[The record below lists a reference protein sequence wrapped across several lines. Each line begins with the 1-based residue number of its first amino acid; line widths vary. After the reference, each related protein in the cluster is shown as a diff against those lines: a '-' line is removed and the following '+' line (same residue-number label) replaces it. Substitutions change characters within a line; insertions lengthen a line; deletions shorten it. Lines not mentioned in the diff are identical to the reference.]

1 LHIPQGVLILEAI
14 FAFLR
19 RSLGS
24 VLKAMFGWATLALFG
39 EVREKERP
47 LLTVVVAAAAVWPF
61 LLVGTIFPRP
71 AALLLAITPV
81 PKGAPEEIVRA
92 LWIGLTILIPLGVGW
107 ALSRRDNN
115 KGSRR
120 SGNKGRAAR
129 EWWKSLLLG
138 FPTTLGLGLGFLF
151 VCVAVPIRKVSALV
165 AGRKEEHVPL
175 AIPPEAYEETV
186 ARLREA
192 LVRGGIPLEPRKAPW
207 GTRLLGRI
215 LHVFAGAVLQAYQP
229 ENLAYLCTD
238 EIETTFY
245 PNGVRLYGSEAIMA
259 RAHALIAESAMTTP
273 ALLCMSPEGQKL
285 EKRIKVL
292 WGRRN
297 EKTPR
302 LDAEVQV
309 VARELADTPFGF
321 QDWETLYR
329 ELLQVVV
336 ASRGASK
343 LIQAALAR
351 RGVSRRGSA
360 PRFRNAARKA
370 RAYGGERLRK
380 AAAERSVKAIESMAD
395 RMLRLFA
402 RR

>member
-107 ALSRRDNN
+107 ALSRRNE
-115 KGSRR
+115 
-120 SGNKGRAAR
+120 GRAGR
-129 EWWKSLLLG
+129 KWWKNLLLG

-186 ARLREA
+186 VRLREA

-380 AAAERSVKAIESMAD
+380 AAADRSLKAIESMAD

>member
-1 LHIPQGVLILEAI
+1 MLIFEAI

-24 VLKAMFGWATLALFG
+24 VLRAMFGWATLALFG

-47 LLTVVVAAAAVWPF
+47 LLTMVVAAAAVWPF

-71 AALLLAITPV
+71 AALLLAVAPV
-81 PKGAPEEIVRA
+81 PEGAPEEIVRA

-107 ALSRRDNN
+107 ALSRRNE
-115 KGSRR
+115 
-120 SGNKGRAAR
+120 GRADQS
-129 EWWKSLLLG
+129 WWKSLLLG

-151 VCVAVPIRKVSALV
+151 VCVAVPVRKVSALA

-175 AIPPEAYEETV
+175 AIPSEDYEETV

-192 LVRGGIPLEPRKAPW
+192 LVRGGIPVEPRTAPW

-215 LHVFAGAVLQAYQP
+215 LHLFAGAVLQAYQP

-238 EIETTFY
+238 DIETTFY
-245 PNGVRLYGSEAIMA
+245 PNGVRLYGSETITA
-259 RAHALIAESAMTTP
+259 RAHALLAESAMTTP

-285 EKRIKVL
+285 EERIKVL

-302 LDAEVQV
+302 LDADVQAL
-309 VARELADTPFGF
+309 ARELADTPFGF
-321 QDWETLYR
+321 RDWETLYR

-351 RGVSRRGSA
+351 RGESRRSSTR
-360 PRFRNAARKA
+360 RFRTAARRA
-370 RAYGGERLRK
+370 RAFGGERLTK
-380 AAAERSVKAIESMAD
+380 VAAD
-395 RMLRLFA
+395 RSLKVIERVADQVLKLFA
-402 RR
+402 SR

>member
-1 LHIPQGVLILEAI
+1 VLILEAI

-24 VLKAMFGWATLALFG
+24 VLRAMFGWATLALFG

-47 LLTVVVAAAAVWPF
+47 FLTVVVAAAAVWPF

-81 PKGAPEEIVRA
+81 PEGAPEEIVRA

-107 ALSRRDNN
+107 ALSRRNGGRED
-115 KGSRR
+115 R
-120 SGNKGRAAR
+120 S
-129 EWWKSLLLG
+129 WWKSLLLG
-138 FPTTLGLGLGFLF
+138 FPTTLGLGIGFLF
-151 VCVAVPIRKVSALV
+151 VCVAVPIRKVFALA

-175 AIPPEAYEETV
+175 AIPPEAYDETV

-192 LVRGGIPLEPRKAPW
+192 LVRGGIPVEPRKAPW

-215 LHVFAGAVLQAYQP
+215 LHVFAGAVLKAYQP

-245 PNGVRLYGSEAIMA
+245 PNGVRLYGGEAVAA

-285 EKRIKVL
+285 EERIRAI
-292 WGRRN
+292 WGRRS
-297 EKTPR
+297 EKTPH
-302 LDAEVQV
+302 LDADVQA
-309 VARELADTPFGF
+309 VARELADTPLGF
-321 QDWETLYR
+321 REWETLYR

-343 LIQAALAR
+343 LIQAAVARGGESRRSSAR
-351 RGVSRRGSA
+351 RFRSA
-360 PRFRNAARKA
+360 ALKA
-370 RAYGGERLRK
+370 RAFGGKTLRK
-380 AAAERSVKAIESMAD
+380 AAADRSLKVIERVAD
-395 RMLRLFA
+395 RMLGLFA
-402 RR
+402 GR

>member
-1 LHIPQGVLILEAI
+1 MLILEAV

-24 VLKAMFGWATLALFG
+24 VLRAMFGWATLALFG

-47 LLTVVVAAAAVWPF
+47 LLTVVVGAAAVWPF

-81 PKGAPEEIVRA
+81 PEGAPEEIVRA

-151 VCVAVPIRKVSALV
+151 VCVAVPIRKVSALA

-175 AIPPEAYEETV
+175 AIPPEAYEDTV

-245 PNGVRLYGSEAIMA
+245 PNGVRLYGSEAITA

-285 EKRIKVL
+285 EERIKAL

-297 EKTPR
+297 EKSPR
-302 LDAEVQV
+302 LDADVQA
-309 VARELADTPFGF
+309 VARELADKPLGF
-321 QDWETLYR
+321 RDWETLYR

-351 RGVSRRGSA
+351 REARRGSTR
-360 PRFRNAARKA
+360 RFRSAARKA
-370 RAYGGERLRK
+370 RAFGGERLRK
-380 AAAERSVKAIESMAD
+380 AAADRSLKVIERVAD

>member
-1 LHIPQGVLILEAI
+1 
-14 FAFLR
+14 
-19 RSLGS
+19 
-24 VLKAMFGWATLALFG
+24 MFGWATLALFG

-175 AIPPEAYEETV
+175 AIPPEAYEDTV